1 VPWVLR
7 LSLAAMGCTTVIGCG
22 PSAAQRDA
30 TITFGRA
37 LQAHGEL
44 VANETIYI
52 RSEIKTRRVLTM
64 SLPGARSAALLNHG
78 AYKNPAS
85 GLPEPRIQR
94 MVQIGGAAGNFGKSL
109 AQVADLASTT
119 ADEKIFSAATR
130 ELFLTAGAIGNAASG
145 VTVGAPAVNLLTFPP
160 NTTDS
165 STLNKR
171 LPAAEPAFRAADKDV
186 SAEFDSES
194 PDSLI
199 DAFVAAVDQL
209 EAMLEGPRRP
219 TSATTS
225 AQDREIVANSYR
237 VVARNRDHIKFVT
250 SRELELM
257 NKSGAAFEA
266 VTEAYQGNS
275 TQLDAV
281 DTYS

>member
-1 VPWVLR
+1 MPWVLR